1 MHGDTPDA
9 GRLGGYL
16 NDAQQVPRHFPAEK
30 KG

>member
-1 MHGDTPDA
+1 MHADTLDA